1 MMQLPQLKTTRRSTG
16 TLIKFLNNERDDVV
30 LPKKWKLKK
39 DAPMPGEGGSIH
51 QYML

>member
-1 MMQLPQLKTTRRSTG
+1 LV
-16 TLIKFLNNERDDVV
+16 KFLNNEGDDAV

-51 QYML
+51 QYMLRRLKDLVLTNMVYIL